1 MRHDLDPDQPDAR
14 ASAVPALK
22 TEPLAVEPGVKFARN
37 IPRFFLYTALK
48 GFGFGLFAALWVIYL
63 QRERGLSLSQAALI
77 DVTFFVAATLGEVP
91 TGIVADRLGR
101 KRSLTIGAALVGA
114 STLAW
119 VLAPTM
125 TLIAVAYTC
134 LGVGYTFLSGADDA
148 LFYESVRRAERS
160 HDYTRLAGRAGATMT
175 GAFAAG
181 SIASGLLASV
191 NLTLPFLAAAASYV
205 GLFAVVLTFHELAPD
220 RNASAERSSQ
230 RSVSTLRAA
239 VTLLRTRPALRYPAI
254 YLAVVPVAAL
264 ILETLLVQPQAVAF
278 GIPVAGIGALAMGL
292 QITGAAGAMFSD
304 RLARRSGETA
314 IVWAV
319 PALIVAGLVLLARL
333 QAPPALA
340 FIAVVGFV
348 TAIQRPILYNRIQTE
363 VPDHVRATVLSI
375 LSLAS
380 TAIAGITQTVVGAV
394 ADRSGLPAAYAGLA
408 VIVGLPSLVVLVV
421 GRRYLSSAP
430 NLRSLARRR
439 VDAAVSLHETAA

>member
-1 MRHDLDPDQPDAR
+1 MRNDLDPDQPGVR
-14 ASAVPALK
+14 ASAAAASK
-22 TEPLAVEPGVKFARN
+22 TEPLAARPDVRFASN
-37 IPRFFLYTALK
+37 IPRFFLYTAIK

-101 KRSLTIGAALVGA
+101 KRSLAIGAALVGA

-119 VLAPTM
+119 ALAPTM
-125 TLIAVAYTC
+125 ALIVVAYTC

-148 LFYESVRRAERS
+148 LFYESARRAGRS

-175 GAFAAG
+175 VAFAAG
-181 SIASGLLASV
+181 GVASGLLASV
-191 NLTLPFLAAAASYV
+191 SLTLPFLAAAASYV

-220 RNASAERSSQ
+220 RNASADRPQ

-239 VTLLRTRPALRYPAI
+239 ITLLRTRPPLRYPAI

-292 QITGAAGAMFSD
+292 QITGAAGAMLSD

-314 IVWAV
+314 IVWAAPV
-319 PALIVAGLVLLARL
+319 LIVAGLVLLARL

-340 FIAVVGFV
+340 FIGVVGLV

-363 VPDHVRATVLSI
+363 VPDDVRATVLSI

-380 TAIAGITQTVVGAV
+380 TAIAGITQTLLGAV
-394 ADRSGLPAAYAGLA
+394 ADRSGLPATYAALA
-408 VIVGLPSLVVLVV
+408 VIVGLPSLVVLVA
-421 GRRYLSSAP
+421 GRRYLRSAP
-430 NLRSLARRR
+430 SLGSLAQRR
-439 VDAAVSLHETAA
+439 VDGAVSLHEAAA